1 MRILHTSD
9 WHIGRTFHKYSTLEA
24 AKAALGVIPAL
35 IAEHKIDVVVA
46 AGDIFDSSNPDQKSI
61 ETLRDIFKDILAAGA
76 KLMVTSGNH
85 DSATRLSLAGAFSA
99 GSGLHLFTEVSEL
112 MNPIELTD
120 GHGSVDF
127 YGIPF
132 IEPKLHRDH
141 AWMPEN
147 SLDQHGVITAAMEQV
162 RAQIKARANKGRR
175 SVVISHTFAAGG
187 EKDSSD
193 SERAIT
199 RDPLV
204 AGGVDNVPVSAFK
217 GADYVALGH
226 IHGRSELAHNIRYSG
241 AVVHYSFKEAGK
253 ARGGWLV
260 DLEPGKDA
268 AVEWVDFPIF
278 RKLIELKGPFAE
290 IMTKADYDQYADYYV
305 RVVYTDNTRELDAMR
320 KLKERFPYCAEVIF
334 EPANV
339 AAENSATYRD
349 RIKGK
354 TDLEIMSAFLVDVR
368 NGEGPTK
375 EELKV
380 LTDALDAIK
389 QEEAA
394 K

>member
-1 MRILHTSD
+1 
-9 WHIGRTFHKYSTLEA
+9 
-24 AKAALGVIPAL
+24 
-35 IAEHKIDVVVA
+35 
-46 AGDIFDSSNPDQKSI
+46 
-61 ETLRDIFKDILAAGA
+61 
-76 KLMVTSGNH
+76 
-85 DSATRLSLAGAFSA
+85 
-99 GSGLHLFTEVSEL
+99 
-112 MNPIELTD
+112 
-120 GHGSVDF
+120 
-127 YGIPF
+127 
-132 IEPKLHRDH
+132 
-141 AWMPEN
+141 MPEN
-147 SLDQHGVITAAMEQV
+147 SLDQHSVITAAMDQV
-162 RAQIKARANKGRR
+162 RTQIKQRAEKGRR
-175 SVVISHTFAAGG
+175 SVVISHTFAAGA
-187 EKDSSD
+187 EKESSD
-193 SERAIT
+193 SERSIT

-204 AGGVDNVPVSAFK
+204 AGGIDNVPVTSFK

-278 RKLIELKGPFAE
+278 RNLIEIKGSFAE
-290 IMTKADYDQYADYYV
+290 IMTKAEYDKYVDHYV

-339 AAENSATYRD
+339 AEENTSSYRD

-354 TDLEIMSAFLVDVR
+354 TDVEIMSAFLVDVR
-368 NGEGPTK
+368 NGEGPSN
-375 EELKV
+375 EELKI
-380 LTDALDAIK
+380 LKDALDAIK

>member
-1 MRILHTSD
+1 MRVLHTSD
-9 WHIGRTFHKYSTLEA
+9 WHIGRTFHKYTTLEA
-24 AKAALGVIPAL
+24 AQAALGAIPAL

-120 GHGSVDF
+120 GHGAVDF

-147 SLDQHGVITAAMEQV
+147 SLDQNTVISAAMGQV
-162 RAQIKARANKGRR
+162 RAQIKSRADAGRR
-175 SVVISHTFAAGG
+175 SVVISHTFVAGG
-187 EKDSSD
+187 AAESSD

-199 RDPLV
+199 NPLI
-204 AGGVDNVPVSAFK
+204 AGGVDNVPVSAFE

-268 AVEWVDFPIF
+268 AVSWVDFPIF
-278 RKLIELKGPFAE
+278 RKLIEIKGPFAE
-290 IMTKADYDQYADYYV
+290 IMTKADYDQYADHYV

-320 KLKERFPYCAEVIF
+320 KLKERFPYCADVDF

-368 NGEGPTK
+368 NGEGPTN
-375 EELKV
+375 EELKI
-380 LTDALDAIK
+380 LNDALDAIK

>member
-24 AKAALGVIPAL
+24 AKAALGAIPAL
-35 IAEHKIDVVVA
+35 IAEHKIDVVIA

-76 KLMVTSGNH
+76 RLMVTSGNH

-99 GSGLHLFTEVSEL
+99 GSGLHLFTDVSEI
-112 MNPIELTD
+112 MNPIQLTD
-120 GHGSVDF
+120 EHGAVDF

-141 AWMPEN
+141 HWMPEN
-147 SLDQHGVITAAMEQV
+147 SLDQKAVITAAMGQV
-162 RAQIKARANKGRR
+162 RDSIKSRADKGRR
-175 SVVISHTFAAGG
+175 SVVICHTFVAGASS
-187 EKDSSD
+187 ESSD

-199 RDPLV
+199 KEPLV
-204 AGGVDNVPVSAFK
+204 AGGVDNVPKNAFD

-226 IHGRSELAHNIRYSG
+226 IHGRSELANNIRYSG

-253 ARGGWLV
+253 ARGGWLI
-260 DLEPGKDA
+260 DLGPDKEA
-268 AVEWVDFPIF
+268 QVVWVDFPVY
-278 RKLIELKGPFAE
+278 RNLIELKGPFKE
-290 IMTKADYDQYADYYV
+290 VMTKAEYDQYVDHYV
-305 RVVYTDNTRELDAMR
+305 RVVYTDDTRELDAMR
-320 KLKERFPYCAEVIF
+320 KLKERFPYCAEVVF

-339 AAENSATYRD
+339 ATENTATYRD

-354 TDLEIMSAFLVDVR
+354 TDLEIMTAFLIDVR
-368 NGEGPTK
+368 NGLGPTK
-375 EELKV
+375 EELKI
-380 LTDALDAIK
+380 LNDAIAALN